1 MLAVVLTPTVKFA
14 GNPAEIGVVGAVI
27 VIPVR
32 GAIPMVTSAVFP
44 ATLAVTLAAR
54 VVDCVDVN
62 VSVVVATPD
71 ESVGAVEGFS
81 EPLSVV
87 NVTGMPDSPV
97 PDTSSTRAVIV
108 DVPPVGATVCG
119 LAPTTT
125 RSTPAAP
132 TFRFSSLPDAPP
144 ENAVIVATPL

>member
-1 MLAVVLTPTVKFA
+1 VVH
-14 GNPAEIGVVGAVI
+14 
-27 VIPVR
+27 
-32 GAIPMVTSAVFP
+32 
-44 ATLAVTLAAR
+44 
-54 VVDCVDVN
+54 

-71 ESVGAVEGFS
+71 ESVVAVAGFN
-81 EPLSVV
+81 EPLSLV
-87 NVTGMPDSPV
+87 NVTGMPDSPT

-108 DVPPVGATVCG
+108 DVPPSGDTVCG
-119 LAPTTT
+119 LALTTT